1 MHEKENMWTTLVLED
16 RITPFIFILL
26 AAVSL
31 ILSHTRVTV
40 FVLRTKESLFGY
52 DLQSQFALPWVWKAL
67 WIIELRESLWP
78 LCLLSSKE
86 CWIINYI
93 FNQRFP
99 FTLILY
105 FPMDL
110 TWFTMLNAL
119 WGEVWVTLVFLWR
132 EDVHWLR

>member
-52 DLQSQFALPWVWKAL
+52 DLQSQFALP
-67 WIIELRESLWP
+67 
-78 LCLLSSKE
+78 
-86 CWIINYI
+86 
-93 FNQRFP
+93 
-99 FTLILY
+99 
-105 FPMDL
+105 
-110 TWFTMLNAL
+110 
-119 WGEVWVTLVFLWR
+119 
-132 EDVHWLR
+132 